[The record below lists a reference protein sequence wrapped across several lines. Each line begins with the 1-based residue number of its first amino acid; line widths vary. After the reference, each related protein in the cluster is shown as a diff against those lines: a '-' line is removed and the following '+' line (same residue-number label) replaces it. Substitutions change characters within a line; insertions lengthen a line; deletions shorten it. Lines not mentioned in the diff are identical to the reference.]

1 MSTNN
6 TATTTAPEA
15 APAAAASQPYETN
28 GKSTANGQAQASQ
41 PNNYG
46 GNALPKSASTTSL
59 PMFVPSSMSAVSL
72 CLSLCLKVSV

>member
-15 APAAAASQPYETN
+15 APAAASQPNETN